1 MRSIRLKKIIAV
13 AMIFV
18 MGASVYGCTGTNASG
33 SKNDDVVVEDS
44 NSNNDGANDETVVE
58 DEEENNEQISNT
70 EENSEDKS
78 KVEVFKLYS
87 KDAEQGAEINLG
99 EVEINKNESLENKLS
114 KIASVLSEKAFDNL
128 PISLTEI
135 KDIDGKKIAVFNL
148 DEMGNNAGDVQFSD
162 YEGISWYNNFF
173 VGSTGGEITEYTLIR
188 NLLQT
193 EYTGE
198 WIDGVEFTYKGSKIE
213 FDHVPELGEINYR

>member
-99 EVEINKNESLENKLS
+99 EVEIN
-114 KIASVLSEKAFDNL
+114 
-128 PISLTEI
+128 
-135 KDIDGKKIAVFNL
+135 
-148 DEMGNNAGDVQFSD
+148 
-162 YEGISWYNNFF
+162 
-173 VGSTGGEITEYTLIR
+173 
-188 NLLQT
+188 
-193 EYTGE
+193 
-198 WIDGVEFTYKGSKIE
+198 
-213 FDHVPELGEINYR
+213 